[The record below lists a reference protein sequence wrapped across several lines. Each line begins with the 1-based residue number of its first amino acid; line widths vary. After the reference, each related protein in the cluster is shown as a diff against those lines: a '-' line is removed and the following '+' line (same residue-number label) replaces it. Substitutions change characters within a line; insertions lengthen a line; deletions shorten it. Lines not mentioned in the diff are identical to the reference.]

1 MTLLFANNAGS
12 QLAQGINNTDDP
24 VVFNVLDG
32 SSFPSPG
39 AGDSF
44 MITLQGSSGA
54 IEIME
59 CTDRTGNQLTAV
71 RAREGTTAL
80 PFSVGDAVDAR
91 NTAGIMDNFV
101 QENSPIDM
109 GNNPLSNA
117 NIDSSCQ
124 FIGGYMAT
132 QAYYDQVG
140 TPETAIVY
148 GTPGVAPTINGSPIL
163 TQDSAGAS
171 PTLDSF
177 YKTVYP
183 VGIVIFF
190 ATTEDPNNT
199 APTGVVWQPL
209 ADSADRDDA
218 YLRMTANGVAAGNLA
233 PGQSNDGATRTF
245 VNPAAHTHSLEQRG
259 AQFFTGGHAL
269 AENQMPG
276 HDHQT
281 VRDASDARYVKG
293 GTGIPTGPTPIGQEL
308 LSGQRTGYAGGFGQD
323 QNNKQGAAEHDHEI
337 FPDGLHDHVVDDPKP
352 KAMLVVPWQ
361 RTA

>member
-32 SSFPSPG
+32 SSFPTPG
-39 AGDSF
+39 ANDSF

-101 QENSPIDM
+101 QENSAIDM

-117 NIDSSCQ
+117 NIDNSCQ

-183 VGIVIFF
+183 VGVVIFF
-190 ATTEDPNNT
+190 ASNHNPETDPNK
-199 APTGVVWQPL
+199 PTGVTWIRL
-209 ADSADRDDA
+209 SDNAELNNA
-218 YLRMTANGVAAGNLA
+218 YLRMTANGVANGQTPAAGNTY
-233 PGQSNDGATRTF
+233 QTDTF
-245 VNPAAHTHSLEQRG
+245 VNPSAHDH
-259 AQFFTGGHAL
+259 TGVTEGVAL

-276 HDHQT
+276 HDHLT
-281 VRDASDARYVKG
+281 TRRTDAFWVKG
-293 GTGIPTGPTPIGQEL
+293 GAGIPTESPGAIGTQDATND
-308 LSGQRTGYAGGFGQD
+308 RTGYAGGATLNQGT
-323 QNNKQGAAEHDHEI
+323 KQAAASHSHVI
-337 FPDGLHDHVVDDPKP
+337 YPDGLHSHVVDDPKP

-361 RTA
+361 RTT